1 MNVTERFL
9 KYVSYDT
16 QSRDVPEAEGQ
27 YPSSKKQLILL
38 GALCDELNEMGI
50 QASIDEYGYVMG
62 KIPANTDRDIPK
74 IGFVAHADT
83 ATEISGKN
91 VRPRI
96 IENYDGS
103 DIVLN
108 EELGVVMTTEE
119 FGSLKKYVGD
129 DIIVTDGTTLLGAD
143 DKAGIAEIMAMAEY
157 VINHPEFIHGDILI
171 GFTPD
176 EEVGG
181 GTLYFDVNKF
191 GADIAYTVDGGP
203 IGEVEYENFNAASA
217 VVRFYG
223 RNIHP
228 GTAKGKMK
236 NASLI
241 AMEFQSMLPVF
252 ENPMYTEGYEGF
264 SHMNE
269 IHGTVEEAKMS
280 YIIRDHDLDLLNEKK
295 ERFYKIAEFL
305 NFKYGEGTVVA
316 EVKDSYYNMK
326 QHILPHMHLID
337 NACEA
342 MNELG
347 ITPVIVPIRG
357 GTDGAAL
364 SNMGLPCPNLATG
377 GENFHGK
384 YEYISIQSMEKSARL
399 LLKILEIYA
408 RQEKI

>member
-16 QSRDVPEAEGQ
+16 QSKDTPEAEGQ
-27 YPSSKKQLILL
+27 YPSTKKQLILL
-38 GALCDELNEMGI
+38 EALRDELIAMGI
-50 QASIDEYGYVMG
+50 SAEMDEYGYVMG

-74 IGFVAHADT
+74 IGFIAHADT
-83 ATEISGKN
+83 ATEISGKD
-91 VRPRI
+91 VKPRI
-96 IENYDGS
+96 VENYDGN
-103 DIVLN
+103 DIILN
-108 EELGVVMTTEE
+108 EELGVVLRVEDFE
-119 FGSLKKYVGD
+119 ALKKYVGD

-157 VINHPEFIHGDILI
+157 VVNHPEFIHGDILI

-181 GTLYFDVNKF
+181 GTLYFDVEKF
-191 GADIAYTVDGGP
+191 GADFAYTVDGGE

-217 VVRFYG
+217 FVKFKG

-236 NASLI
+236 NAALI

-269 IHGTVEEAKMS
+269 IHGTVEEATMS
-280 YIIRDHDLDLLNEKK
+280 YIIRDHDLGLLNEKK
-295 ERFYKIAEFL
+295 ERFLKIAEFL
-305 NFKYGEGTVVA
+305 NFKYGEGTVEAIVR
-316 EVKDSYYNMK
+316 DSYYNMK
-326 QHILPHMHLID
+326 EHILPHMHLID

-342 MNELG
+342 MKELG

-364 SNMGLPCPNLATG
+364 SNKGLPCPNLATG
-377 GENFHGK
+377 GHNFHGK
-384 YEYISIQSMEKSARL
+384 YEYISIQSMEKCAQL

-408 RQEKI
+408 K

>member
-16 QSRDVPEAEGQ
+16 QSKDTPEAEGQ
-27 YPSSKKQLILL
+27 YPSTKKQLILL
-38 GALCDELNEMGI
+38 EALRDELISMGI
-50 QASIDEYGYVMG
+50 SAEMDEYGYVMG

-74 IGFVAHADT
+74 IGFIAHADT
-83 ATEISGKN
+83 ATEISGKD
-91 VRPRI
+91 VKPRI
-96 IENYDGS
+96 VENYDGN
-103 DIVLN
+103 DIILN
-108 EELGVVMTTEE
+108 EELGVVLRVEDFE
-119 FGSLKKYVGD
+119 ALKKYVGD

-157 VINHPEFIHGDILI
+157 VVNHPEFIHGDIFI

-181 GTLYFDVNKF
+181 GTLYFDVEKF
-191 GADIAYTVDGGP
+191 GADFAYTVDGGE

-217 VVRFYG
+217 FVKFKG

-236 NASLI
+236 NAALI

-269 IHGTVEEAKMS
+269 IHGTVEEATMS
-280 YIIRDHDLDLLNEKK
+280 YIIRDHDLGLLNEKK
-295 ERFYKIAEFL
+295 ERFLKIAEFL
-305 NFKYGEGTVVA
+305 NFKYGEGTVEAIVR
-316 EVKDSYYNMK
+316 DSYYNMK
-326 QHILPHMHLID
+326 EHILPHMHLID

-342 MNELG
+342 MRELG

-364 SNMGLPCPNLATG
+364 SNKGLPCPNLATG
-377 GENFHGK
+377 GHNFHGK
-384 YEYISIQSMEKSARL
+384 YEYISIQSMEKCAQL

-408 RQEKI
+408 K

>member
-1 MNVTERFL
+1 MNVKDRFL

-16 QSRDVPEAEGQ
+16 QSKDTPETDGQ
-27 YPSSKKQLILL
+27 YPSTKKQLILL
-38 GALCDELNEMGI
+38 QALADELNSMGI
-50 QASIDEYGYVMG
+50 KAEMDEYGYVMG
-62 KIPANTDRDIPK
+62 KIPANTDKNIPK
-74 IGFVAHADT
+74 IGFIAHADT
-83 ATEISGKN
+83 ATEISGKD
-91 VRPRI
+91 VKPRI
-96 IENYDGS
+96 INNYDGS

-108 EELGVVMTTEE
+108 EELGVIM
-119 FGSLKKYVGD
+119 KYEDFETLADHIGED
-129 DIIVTDGTTLLGAD
+129 LIVTDGTTLLGAD

-157 VINHPEFIHGDILI
+157 VVKHPEFIHGDILI

-181 GTLYFDVNKF
+181 GTLHFDIEKF
-191 GADIAYTVDGGP
+191 GADFAYTVDGGA

-217 VVRFYG
+217 FVKVKG

-228 GTAKGKMK
+228 GTAKNKMI

-269 IHGTVEEAKMS
+269 IHGTVEEATMS

-295 ERFYKIAEFL
+295 ERFLKIAEFL
-305 NFKYGEGTVVA
+305 NFKYGEGTVEANVR
-316 EVKDSYYNMK
+316 DSYYNMK
-326 QHILPHMHLID
+326 EHILPHMHLID

-342 MNELG
+342 MKELG
-347 ITPVIVPIRG
+347 IKPIIVPIRG

-364 SNMGLPCPNLATG
+364 SNKGLPCPNLATG
-377 GENFHGK
+377 GHNFHGK
-384 YEYISIQSMEKSARL
+384 YEYISIQSMEKSAGL
-399 LLKILEIYA
+399 LLKIVEIYA
-408 RQEKI
+408 RGE

>member
-16 QSRDVPEAEGQ
+16 RSSGLPENEGQ
-27 YPSSKKQLILL
+27 YPSTKKQLILL
-38 GALCDELNEMGI
+38 RALCDELNEMGI
-50 QASIDEYGYVMG
+50 PAAIDDYGYVMG
-62 KIPANTDRDIPK
+62 KIPSNTDKNIPK
-74 IGFVAHADT
+74 IGFIAHADT
-83 ATEISGKN
+83 ATEISGKD
-91 VRPRI
+91 VKPRI
-96 IENYDGS
+96 IKNYDGK

-108 EELGVVMTTEE
+108 EELGVIMRVEE
-119 FGSLKKYVGD
+119 FESLSNYVGD
-129 DIIVTDGTTLLGAD
+129 DLIVTDGTTLLGAD

-157 VINHPEFIHGDILI
+157 VMTHPEFIHGDILI

-181 GTLYFDVNKF
+181 GTLYFDIEKF
-191 GADIAYTVDGGP
+191 GADVAYTVDGGKA
-203 IGEVEYENFNAASA
+203 GEVEYENFNAASA
-217 VVRFYG
+217 NVKIYG

-228 GTAKGKMK
+228 GSAKGKMK
-236 NASLI
+236 NAILI
-241 AMEFQSMLPVF
+241 AMEFQNMLPAF

-264 SHMNE
+264 SHLNE
-269 IHGTVEEAKMS
+269 MHGTVEEATLS
-280 YIIRDHDLDLLNEKK
+280 YIIRDHDLGLLNEKK

-305 NFKYGEGTVVA
+305 NFKYGAGTVVA
-316 EVKDSYYNMK
+316 DVRDAYFNMK
-326 QHILPHMHLID
+326 EHILPHMHLID

-342 MNELG
+342 IREVG

-364 SNMGLPCPNLATG
+364 SYKGLPCPNLATG

-384 YEYISIQSMEKSARL
+384 YEYISIQSMEKCARV

-408 RQEKI
+408 K